1 MGSHSVSLILPEAIA
16 GSCNQL
22 NCRSRST
29 AAAYVECRFPTWFA
43 KAIIWA
49 NFCAPNLFACSLEVR
64 GVRVVPDKSP
74 IFQYAIEGDLDGI
87 RRLFQDGQA
96 SVYDTSETTGT
107 SVLGYATDRGHQ
119 HVWRFLLEHGADPY
133 VESKLKDSP
142 VDVAC
147 TKLYTTPMSSLISS
161 ADTSMIMALAR
172 DFETEEYIEERQFP
186 SLHKIVLGIVDADL
200 ETQLELSIVDINA
213 TDNQGR
219 TALLWAAIRGDVPV
233 IQTLIR
239 FGADQR
245 PALNGS
251 TPLHYAVQA
260 HTPDAIQVL
269 LDHGADVAAKN
280 AWNVTPLHYAA
291 ANRDDVAY
299 VLPLLAAP
307 RADLNACDYFGHS
320 ALVRAVHLNRP
331 RIVERLLAKG
341 AALVESDIWGSD
353 PLAFAMEK
361 GFVEVARSLIR
372 WSNSIDRD
380 EKQLRSCVSWAHV

>member
-147 TKLYTTPMSSLISS
+147 TKLYTTPMSSLKSS
-161 ADTSMIMALAR
+161 AETSMITALAR

-219 TALLWAAIRGDVPV
+219 TALLWAAIRGDVPSK
-233 IQTLIR
+233 
-239 FGADQR
+239 
-245 PALNGS
+245 P
-251 TPLHYAVQA
+251 TPR
-260 HTPDAIQVL
+260 TPFRYSWTT
-269 LDHGADVAAKN
+269 GADVAAKN

-380 EKQLRSCVSWAHV
+380 EKRLRSCVSWTHV